1 MEREMPVKFS
11 RRQVAVLGGAAI
23 LASRT
28 AARADAPPTKIR
40 VGYAVS
46 FSGPYAQGAESTTW
60 SQYRLWAKD
69 VNATGGIYLK
79 KYDKKLPVELV
90 EYDDRSQLDEA
101 TRLVERLILED
112 KVDFVLPPWGTATN
126 LAVAPLF
133 NRYEY
138 PAILFTISSMA
149 AYEVAPKWPWTF
161 FGLVQPDDATSPL
174 AETVAKLKQGG
185 KIAGSIAIMSVADQL
200 GVEMS
205 TQMVKEAQ
213 KHRLNIVYN
222 KSYPLGVA
230 DLSGQIREMQ
240 QLKPDAF
247 FAFSY
252 PPDTF
257 MIADQATTFGFS
269 PAIYYSG
276 VGTIFPAFYAKLGK
290 KAEGV
295 LCYGANDPD
304 YPGFRDY
311 AARHLAVYQ
320 RPTEGGAAGVY
331 GTMQVLQSALE
342 TVGEIDRAKVR
353 DVIAAGTFKTVYG
366 EFKFVNQLIVKPW
379 AVGQWQNGEIVP
391 ILPEDKPGARSL
403 IFPKPTW

>member
-1 MEREMPVKFS
+1 MSIKLT
-11 RRQVAVLGGAAI
+11 RRQVAVLGGAAM
-23 LASRT
+23 LAPRS
-28 AARADAPPTKIR
+28 AAHAATPPEKIR
-40 VGYAVS
+40 MGFAVS

-60 SQYRLWAKD
+60 SQYRLWAQD
-69 VNATGGIYLK
+69 VNAAGGIYLK
-79 KYDKKLPVELV
+79 KYDRKLPVELV

-101 TRLVERLILED
+101 TRLVERLILDD

-126 LAVAPLF
+126 LAVAPLL
-133 NRYEY
+133 NKYEY

-161 FGLVQPDDATSPL
+161 FGLVQPDDATRPL
-174 AETVAKLKQGG
+174 AEMLVKLKQGG
-185 KIAGSIAIMSVADQL
+185 KIAGRIAIMSVADQL

-205 TQMVKEAQ
+205 TQMVKEAGKQ
-213 KHRLNIVYN
+213 RLDIIYN

-230 DLSGQIREMQ
+230 DLSSQIREMQ

-257 MIADQATTFGFS
+257 MIADQSTTFGFS
-269 PAIYYSG
+269 PTIYYSG
-276 VGTIFPAFYAKLGK
+276 VGTIFPAFYAKFGK

-295 LCYGANDPD
+295 MCYGANDPD

-311 AARHLAVYQ
+311 AARHLAVYK

-331 GTMQVLQSALE
+331 GTMQVLQTALE
-342 TVGEIDRAKVR
+342 TVGEIDRSKVR
-353 DVIAAGTFKTVYG
+353 DAIAAGTFKTVYG
-366 EFKFVNQLIVKPW
+366 QFQFANQLIVKPW
-379 AVGQWQNGEIVP
+379 AAGQWQNGEIVP
-391 ILPEDKPGARSL
+391 ILPADKPGARPMVY
-403 IFPKPTW
+403 PKPAW